1 MGVGPVGFGVEQQEL
16 IWAMWRRGDPIR
28 EMERALGETLPR
40 IRRYLRQ
47 SGGIPPIPRRRR
59 ADHLTL
65 VEREEISRGIA
76 AGLSART
83 IARRIDRPSSTV
95 SREIARNGGRDAY
108 RALVA
113 DAAAFERARRPKPS
127 KLAANTQLRG
137 VVAAKLADDWSPQ
150 QIAQWLRREY
160 LDDAAMQISHESI
173 YRDLY
178 MPSRKVFDASMFH
191 CLRSERSIRRLRGKK
206 SSHGRG
212 QIRNI
217 VSIRERPAEAD
228 TRQVAG
234 HWEGDLV
241 FGVRPSAVATLVD
254 RATRYAMVVAL
265 PDGNKADAV
274 ARALIEHMGR
284 LPTRSATVVDLGPR
298 QRDGPP
304 CRDHH
309 RAGTAGVLLRPA
321 PPMAARHQR
330 EHEPA
335 AAPIP
340 AQERRPV
347 HVHPGRA
354 QRHRRETQPPPASS
368 TWLGH
373 PGRGVRCC
381 RAETDAACACLVG
394 AVLGCDHDCMAA
406 GRLPELDVARV
417 QRWCAD
423 QVPEHARGEIRI
435 ECDFAPRHLTICE
448 CRPPWRE
455 DFGPDWTRFPI
466 ARLHFTKSTGL
477 WTLYWRDR
485 NLKYHRYDPLQPSPR
500 VQDLLDYLDDRAD
513 PIFWG

>member
-1 MGVGPVGFGVEQQEL
+1 MSVGPVGFGVEQQEL
-16 IWAMWRRGDPIR
+16 IWAMWRGGVAIR

-47 SGGIPPIPRRRR
+47 SGGIPPIPRQRR

-65 VEREEISRGIA
+65 ADREEISRGIA

-127 KLAANTQLRG
+127 KLAANTKLRG
-137 VVAAKLADDWSPQ
+137 VVAAKLDDDWSPQ

-160 LDDAAMQISHESI
+160 LDDAAMRVSHESI
-173 YRDLY
+173 YRDVY

-191 CLRSERSIRRLRGKK
+191 RLRSERSVRRPRGKK

-217 VSIRERPAEAD
+217 VSIRERPTEAD

-241 FGVRPSAVATLVD
+241 FGARPSAVATLVD
-254 RATRYAMVVAL
+254 RATRYTIVVAL

-284 LPTRSATVVDLGPR
+284 LPTHLRRSLTWDRGREMAR
-298 QRDGPP
+298 P

-309 RAGTAGVLLRPA
+309 GAVDAGVLLRPA
-321 PPMAARHQR
+321 PSAPWQRGTNENTNRLLRQYLHKNADLSTFTQDELNVVAAKLNHRPRRVLGWATPAEAFGTAEPKPMLL
-330 EHEPA
+330 
-335 AAPIP
+335 
-340 AQERRPV
+340 
-347 HVHPGRA
+347 
-354 QRHRRETQPPPASS
+354 PPA
-368 TWLGH
+368 
-373 PGRGVRCC
+373 
-381 RAETDAACACLVG
+381 
-394 AVLGCDHDCMAA
+394 
-406 GRLPELDVARV
+406 
-417 QRWCAD
+417 
-423 QVPEHARGEIRI
+423 
-435 ECDFAPRHLTICE
+435 
-448 CRPPWRE
+448 
-455 DFGPDWTRFPI
+455 
-466 ARLHFTKSTGL
+466 
-477 WTLYWRDR
+477 
-485 NLKYHRYDPLQPSPR
+485 
-500 VQDLLDYLDDRAD
+500 
-513 PIFWG
+513 